1 MKRRKT
7 YNKYTYDKIMEKP
20 DDVELLEQEVTKEGQ
35 SDAKKNVAKILTSAS
50 MISFM
55 CGGGYRAEGVS
66 YDEEEV
72 GL

>member
-7 YNKYTYDKIMEKP
+7 YNKYTYDKIVEKP
-20 DDVELLEQEVTKEGQ
+20 DDMEPHEQKVTNEEQ

>member
-7 YNKYTYDKIMEKP
+7 YNKYTYDKIMEKTE
-20 DDVELLEQEVTKEGQ
+20 DMELHGREATKDEQSET
-35 SDAKKNVAKILTSAS
+35 KKNVAKILTSAS

-66 YDEEEV
+66 YDEDT
-72 GL
+72 

>member
-7 YNKYTYDKIMEKP
+7 YNKYTYDKIMKKP
-20 DDVELLEQEVTKEGQ
+20 NDMEPHEREVTNEGQ
-35 SDAKKNVAKILTSAS
+35 SDAKKNVAKIITSAS

-66 YDEEEV
+66 YDEDT
-72 GL
+72 